1 MGQGGRVNC
10 FFHSDSN
17 LIPAKH
23 HFCES
28 GSGSDLNSVSPRR
41 TLLLIGPLM

>member
-1 MGQGGRVNC
+1 MGQGGGVDC

-28 GSGSDLNSVSPRR
+28 AAGND
-41 TLLLIGPLM
+41 